1 MVGLVDL
8 IPFKKKVRV
17 AGTEI
22 EVTGIPARRIVAL
35 LDRFPELRKMF
46 ASRSIDPESIM
57 KLAPDIIT
65 AIIAEGT
72 AGRQPEILV
81 GGGVVR
87 ESEAMREERLQH
99 EEEAAD
105 MLGLGDQLDLISE
118 IVLVTF
124 PGGFGPLVKRLEQ
137 LGLGAVASSVPVS
150 HQHTMAQDTRLPAAF
165 KDSFNS
171 GATPLTPSGSTPP
184 DSSPPGA
191 S

>member
-8 IPFKKKVRV
+8 VVYKKKVPV
-17 AGTEI
+17 AGTEV
-22 EVTGIPARRIVAL
+22 EVSGIPARRIAAL
-35 LDRFPELRKMF
+35 LNRFPELRKMF
-46 ASRSIDPESIM
+46 ASRSINPEEIM

-72 AGRQPEILV
+72 AGKLLLN
-81 GGGVVR
+81 
-87 ESEAMREERLQH
+87 ESEAMREERLMH

-105 MLGLGDQLDLISE
+105 QLGLGDQLDLVSE

-137 LGLGAVASSVPVS
+137 LGLGAVGSSAAPVS
-150 HQHTMAQDTRLPAAF
+150 SLPTMGQDTRLPQAF

-171 GATPLTPSGSTPP
+171 GGTPQTSLGATPP
-184 DSSPPGA
+184 DKLPPG
-191 S
+191 SSS